1 MDGSPFCRRCGAE
14 IATANLMDIDPGI
27 DRAHFTLILLSGQRR
42 QLAPAE
48 WRLFSALYQRHGR
61 IVPSAEI
68 EAATGI
74 PASALREHVHRL
86 RPLLGRSRFQIL
98 THRAHGFEL
107 IVRSD
112 R

>member
-1 MDGSPFCRRCGAE
+1 MNGFCRRCGAE
-14 IATANLMDIDPGI
+14 IATANLMDVDPGI
-27 DRAHFTLILLSGQRR
+27 DRAHFSVILLSGQRR
-42 QLAPAE
+42 PLAPAE

-68 EAATGI
+68 GTATGI

-86 RPLLGRSRFQIL
+86 RPLLARSRFQIL